1 MCRGDGVSNKMLVY
15 TRWLVYLYTF
25 ILLSCR
31 TLASCPHMCFCN
43 TVSHIVYCS
52 RRGLEFIPS
61 GISSDSKQINLNGN
75 AFTTPYIQRANF
87 SSYPLLEHLYLSE
100 CAIEHI
106 EVETFIDL
114 TRLQWLDLSNNRIR
128 VVQDHTFRGL
138 TLMHMFLN
146 GNRNIQLR
154 SRSFAEFRTNG
165 LYLHDCSIRRLS
177 LDVIAPL
184 NNTVKYLWLQGNEI
198 ERVERKLRPF
208 FTTLS
213 HIRLGSNPLHCNCET
228 QWLYDFYMDHEPVF
242 EGAATPSCRTP
253 SRLKGR
259 FFTNM
264 TDAEFRCKAPSFHN
278 IDAQFDESHAQLRCS
293 ALGDPAPTLYWIQPT
308 GESSRYNPPNDEE
321 ARTNEGV
328 LRIYAPSGHEGDLA
342 GMYICVANNAAGNVT
357 LTLNVV
363 WPSRHR
369 GSNELDDGT
378 VEIPSATLAPGQ
390 PAGIYPVLPAEP
402 ESPSKDGHAPSGS
415 DRPAPNYPL
424 PPNPPTPNDMNDLS
438 DGVKQV
444 SQQERAAI
452 NYTSINMLNY
462 HRKGERLF
470 NLTEL
475 IGSVIGTLVCTFLLC
490 LILMPIF
497 LKRQWKKRHRTPE
510 KPSSATLYLDGLA
523 PVDPYMDT
531 PAHQKR

>member
-1 MCRGDGVSNKMLVY
+1 MLVY
-15 TRWLVYLYTF
+15 TRWLVYMYIF

-31 TLASCPHMCFCN
+31 TLASCPRMCFCN
-43 TVSHIVYCS
+43 TISHIVYCS
-52 RRGLEFIPS
+52 RRGLEYIPS
-61 GISSDSKQINLNGN
+61 GISSDSKQLNLNGN
-75 AFTTPYIQRANF
+75 IFTTPYIQRANF

-100 CAIEHI
+100 CGIEHI

-114 TRLQWLDLSNNRIR
+114 TKLQWLDLSNNRIR

-138 TLMHMFLN
+138 TLMHMFIN

-154 SRSFAEFRTNG
+154 SRSFSEFRTNG
-165 LYLHDCSIRRLS
+165 LYLHDCSIRRLP

-184 NNTVKYLWLQGNEI
+184 NGTVKYLWLQGNEI
-198 ERVERKLRPF
+198 EHVERKLRPF

-213 HIRLGSNPLHCNCET
+213 HLRLGSNPIHCNCET
-228 QWLYDFYMDHEPVF
+228 QWLYEFYMDHEQVF
-242 EGAATPSCRTP
+242 EGAAKPSCRTP

-264 TDAEFRCKAPSFHN
+264 TDADFRCKAPSFHN

-293 ALGDPAPTLYWIQPT
+293 AIGDPAPTLYWIQPT
-308 GESSRYNPPNDEE
+308 GESSRYDPPPDEE

-328 LRIYAPSGHEGDLA
+328 LRIYAPSGHERELA

-363 WPSRHR
+363 WPPR
-369 GSNELDDGT
+369 GARENILSGGAGEVRN
-378 VEIPSATLAPGQ
+378 PFATLSPAAQ
-390 PAGIYPVLPAEP
+390 PAGLFPRLPP
-402 ESPSKDGHAPSGS
+402 GESPSNDDPLDSGS
-415 DRPAPNYPL
+415 HRAIVPNL
-424 PPNPPTPNDMNDLS
+424 ATPPISPRFPQDTDDIS
-438 DGVKQV
+438 EGVKLV
-444 SQQERAAI
+444 TQQEKANI
-452 NYTSINMLNY
+452 NYTSLNMLNY
-462 HRKGERLF
+462 HGKGVRLF

-490 LILMPIF
+490 LIFMPIY
-497 LKRQWKKRHRTPE
+497 LKRQWKKRHRPSE
-510 KPSSATLYLDGLA
+510 KPSSAPLYLDGLA
-523 PVDPYMDT
+523 PIDPYMDT